1 MQVFDPVALQEDSD
15 DEKYAEKQEMA
26 KKHAEERERKER
38 EAEDKRK
45 EQLEADANE
54 RDKEVAQEVKNN
66 MDSVINKLQ
75 KELGK
80 DLELKK
86 KQTLLDKD
94 MDEEQKAAKEENL
107 AYAVYDKDV
116 NSREN

>member
-1 MQVFDPVALQEDSD
+1 MQVFDPVALADDSD

-38 EAEDKRK
+38 EAEEKRK
-45 EQLEADANE
+45 EQLDADANE
-54 RDKEVAQEVKNN
+54 REKEVAKEVKSN
-66 MDSVINKLQ
+66 MDNVIAKMQ

-86 KQTLLDKD
+86 KQTMLDKD
-94 MDEEQKAAKEENL
+94 MDDE
-107 AYAVYDKDV
+107 
-116 NSREN
+116 